1 MTTVQWKLALS
12 ARPFK
17 PFTVRTADGRE
28 YSVDH
33 PENAW
38 ATPGGRVVFIAIDP
52 DGAVALDL
60 LLVTALEPV
69 GIQLGPPPPATPEE
83 GAIP

>member
-1 MTTVQWKLALS
+1 MTTQQWKEAMGT
-12 ARPFK
+12 RPFV

-28 YSVDH
+28 YRVDH

-38 ATPGGRVVFIAIDP
+38 ATPGGRVVFVATSQDS
-52 DGAVALDL
+52 AAALDL

-69 GIQLGPPPPATPEE
+69 GFSSGRAKPEGPAADAPA
-83 GAIP
+83 